1 MIINIPLTISTY
13 FDNSGGRQKLKMWT
27 NGKRKIVSAPTLPY
41 CYSKKRPMFPCV
53 MTSVKRKLLSN
64 PYKDVDLYK
73 CEFNSSGD
81 VGRYCSDDGIFLENH
96 IQYIHR
102 AMIDKPTWAEKF
114 ANEDPLRIICF
125 DAEMMNDGKTFPIP
139 SRNPIAGFGYKCCV
153 GVENIGSGS
162 GAGGINSDDIHTIWS
177 DKRGKDDDLITD
189 FLEILKKFDPDI
201 IVGFNSNNFD
211 LRYIRD
217 RCTING
223 INFNKYIS
231 RDIGV
236 MDPVQFLERTNQASR
251 KKYTE
256 VRIEGRVSYDLY
268 YPIIRDQSMFGIK
281 SRQMKEVAA
290 WYRIRDIVK
299 ENMSNVSRYLES
311 EDGMKKIDRY
321 LRSDV
326 NITESL
332 FKIYTANTMMLSE
345 KLHIPL
351 DEMVNATPS
360 LVSNLI
366 FGRELM
372 AKGIVSDGS
381 VNARYNREHI
391 KKKRGGWVETY
402 KFGFIKK
409 LKKLDFKSYYP
420 FLTVQYNI
428 SPETCFIVGYEEYK
442 GEMGYKFW
450 WSEEDVLGYGVVKWF
465 NASIPDSTFG
475 KNVIVKIDMTNEGFL
490 PRYMRELFDERA
502 ALKKRMREIDK
513 ELGKEKSG
521 ENVEY
526 AGLKSRENAVKII
539 LNSFTGYVGSE
550 HALYGNLACYCC
562 ITGFGRYIT
571 QRVIEKFYQTVVSSD
586 TDAIYEDISVGNIS
600 EDEAND
606 FISGIVI
613 GELGFKKCW
622 IVMEAEGEDSFG
634 SAYFLNTI
642 GKNYYIKD
650 NLRGVIIKHGVA
662 TKSTALARIVDRATD
677 DIVPAMLDGGVTFK
691 NEKLIDVIENIYDTT
706 KWSLKDIAK
715 GVHVRRE
722 SDYKKGTP
730 IGLTIGRLAK
740 ERWKIPDADLEG
752 MQVQYV
758 KIRGKGNYAV
768 VSETDDINAI
778 AWDKDY
784 YLNMLDKLIENLGL
798 NDFHP
803 RNKNAVRTIQ
813 RGIEEAWG

>member
-1 MIINIPLTISTY
+1 MNIPMCMSTY
-13 FDNSGGRQKLKMWT
+13 FDNMGGKQKLKLWT
-27 NGKRKIVSAPTLPY
+27 NGKRQIVTAPIMPY
-41 CYSKKRPMFPCV
+41 AYSKTRPMFPSV
-53 MTSVKRKLLSN
+53 MNLVKRKLLSN
-64 PYKDVDLYK
+64 PFKEVNLYK

-81 VGRYCSDDGIFLENH
+81 VGRYCTDDSQFLENH
-96 IQYIHR
+96 IQFINR
-102 AMIDKPTWAEKF
+102 SMIDEPRWVENF
-114 ANEDPLRIICF
+114 ANNDPLRIICF
-125 DAEMMNDGKTFPIP
+125 DAEMQNDGKTFPIP
-139 SRNPIAGFGYKCCV
+139 SRNPIVGIGYKCCV
-153 GVENIGSGS
+153 GVENIGAGS

-177 DKRGKDDDLITD
+177 DNKKQDGNIITG

-211 LRYIRD
+211 LRYFRD

-223 INFNKYIS
+223 INFAKYIARS
-231 RDIGV
+231 TDV

-256 VRIEGRVSYDLY
+256 VRIEGRISYDLY
-268 YPIIRDQSMFGIK
+268 YPVIRDQSMFGIK

-290 WYRIRDIVK
+290 WYKIKDIIK
-299 ENMSNVSRYLES
+299 EDMSNVDRFLGT
-311 EDGMKKIDRY
+311 EDGMKRIDRY

-332 FKIYTANTMMLSE
+332 FKIYVANTMMLSE
-345 KLHIPL
+345 KLHIPM

-360 LVSNLI
+360 LVSNII

-381 VNARYNREHI
+381 VSTRYKRDHI
-391 KKKRGGWVETY
+391 KNKRGGWVETY
-402 KFGFIKK
+402 KYGMIKK

-420 FLTVQYNI
+420 FLTVQFNI
-428 SPETCFIVGYEEYK
+428 SSETCFIVGYEEYK
-442 GEMGYKFW
+442 SEMGYRFW
-450 WSEEDVLGYGVVKWF
+450 WAEEEIPGYGKIKWF
-465 NASIPDSTFG
+465 YASIPDSTYG
-475 KNVIVKIDMTNEGFL
+475 KNVIVRIDMSNEGFL
-490 PRYMRELFDERA
+490 PRYMRDLFDERT
-502 ALKKRMREIDK
+502 ALKKRMKEIIK
-513 ELGKEKSG
+513 EIGQEKAG

-526 AGLKSRENAVKII
+526 AGLKSREIAIKII

-550 HALYGNLACYCC
+550 HALYGNLIAYVC

-571 QRVIEKFYQTVVSSD
+571 QRVIEKFHQTVVSSD

-600 EDEAND
+600 EQEAND
-606 FISGIVI
+606 FISSIVI
-613 GELGFKKCW
+613 GELGFQKCW
-622 IVMEAEGEDSFG
+622 IVMEAEGEDTFG
-634 SAYFLNTI
+634 SAYFLNTV

-650 NLRGVIIKHGVA
+650 NSRGVVIKHGVA
-662 TKSTALARIVDRATD
+662 TKSTGMARIVDRATD
-677 DIVPAMLDGGVTFK
+677 DIVINMLDGGMSFK
-691 NEKLIDVIENIYDTT
+691 NTKLVEAVENIYDTT
-706 KWSLKDIAK
+706 KWSLRDIAK

-722 SDYKKGTP
+722 GDYTKGTP

-752 MQVQYV
+752 MQVQYI

-768 VSETDDINAI
+768 VSESDDINSI
-778 AWDKDY
+778 AWDRDY
-784 YLNMLDKLIENLGL
+784 YLAMIDKLIENLGL

-813 RGIEEAWG
+813 KGIEEAWG

>member
-1 MIINIPLTISTY
+1 MVINIPLTISTY
-13 FDNSGGRQKLKMWT
+13 FDNSGSRQKLKMWT
-27 NGKRKIVSAPTLPY
+27 NGERKIVIAPIMPY
-41 CYSKKRPMFPCV
+41 CYAKKRPMFPSV
-53 MTSVKRKLLSN
+53 MTHVKRRLLNN
-64 PYKDVDLYK
+64 PFKDVDLYK

-81 VGRYCSDDGIFLENH
+81 VGRYCTDDDIYLENH
-96 IQYIHR
+96 IPFVNR
-102 AMIDKPTWAEKF
+102 SMIDNPEWVTRF
-114 ANEDPLRIICF
+114 ANNKPLRIICF
-125 DAEMMNDGKTFPIP
+125 DAEMRNDGKTFPIP
-139 SRNPIAGFGYKCCV
+139 SRNPIAGIGYKCVV
-153 GVENIGSGS
+153 GIENIGIGS
-162 GAGGINSDDIHTIWS
+162 GAGGISSDDIMTIWGDRKNS
-177 DKRGKDDDLITD
+177 DGDIITD
-189 FLEILKKFDPDI
+189 FFEVIEEFDPDM

-217 RCTING
+217 RCTIDQ
-223 INFNKYIS
+223 INFSKYMA
-231 RDIGV
+231 RNTDV
-236 MDPVQFLERTNQASR
+236 MDPVEFLERTNVASR

-256 VRIEGRVSYDLY
+256 VRIEGRISYDLY
-268 YPIIRDQSMFGIK
+268 YPVIRDQSMFGIK

-290 WYRIRDIVK
+290 WYRIKDIVK
-299 ENMSNVSRYLES
+299 EDMSNVNRYLEN
-311 EDGMKKIDRY
+311 EDGRKKIDRY
-321 LRSDV
+321 LRSDI

-332 FKIYTANTMMLSE
+332 FKIYVANTLMLSE
-345 KLHIPL
+345 KLFIPL
-351 DEMVNATPS
+351 DEIVNATPS

-391 KKKRGGWVETY
+391 KNKRGGWVETY
-402 KFGFIKK
+402 KYGYIKK

-420 FLTVQYNI
+420 FLVVQFNI
-428 SPETCFIVGYEEYK
+428 SPETCFIIGYEEFK

-450 WSEEDVLGYGVVKWF
+450 WEEEEVPGYGMIKWF
-465 NASIPDSTFG
+465 YASIPDSTYG
-475 KNVIVKIDMTNEGFL
+475 KNVIVRINMSEEGFL
-490 PRYMRELFDERA
+490 PRYMSELFDERA
-502 ALKKRMREIDK
+502 ALKKRMKEIDK

-521 ENVEY
+521 EDVEY
-526 AGLKSRENAVKII
+526 AGLKSRENAIKII
-539 LNSFTGYVGSE
+539 INSFTGYVGSE
-550 HALYGNLACYCC
+550 HALYGNLANYCC

-586 TDAIYEDISVGNIS
+586 TDAIYEDISIGDIS
-600 EDEAND
+600 EQEANE
-606 FISGIVI
+606 FISSIII
-613 GELGFKKCW
+613 GELGFEKCW

-634 SAYFLNTI
+634 SAYFLNTV

-650 NLRGVIIKHGVA
+650 NLRDVVIKHGVA

-677 DIVPAMLDGGVTFK
+677 NIVTAMLDGGISFK
-691 NEKLIDVIENIYDTT
+691 NDKLVNAIEDIYDTT
-706 KWSLKDIAK
+706 KWSLRDIAK

-722 SDYKKGTP
+722 SDYTKGTP

-752 MQVQYV
+752 MQVQYI

-768 VSETDDINAI
+768 IADTDDINSV

-784 YLNMLDKLIENLGL
+784 YLAMIDKLIENLGL

-813 RGIEEAWG
+813 KDITSAWG

>member
-1 MIINIPLTISTY
+1 MNIPLCMATY
-13 FDNSGGRQKLKMWT
+13 FDNMGGKQKLKFWT
-27 NGKRKIVSAPTLPY
+27 NGRRQIVTAPIMPY
-41 CYSKKRPMFPCV
+41 AYSKTRPMFPSV
-53 MTSVKRKLLSN
+53 MNLVKRKLLSN
-64 PYKDVDLYK
+64 PFKEVNLYK

-81 VGRYCSDDGIFLENH
+81 VGRYCTDDSNFLENH
-96 IQYIHR
+96 IQFINR
-102 AMIDKPTWAEKF
+102 SMIDEPTWVENF
-114 ANEDPLRIICF
+114 ANNDPLRIICF
-125 DAEMMNDGKTFPIP
+125 DAEMQNDGKTFPIP
-139 SRNPIAGFGYKCCV
+139 SRNPIAGIGYKCCV
-153 GVENIGSGS
+153 GIENIGTGS

-177 DKRGKDDDLITD
+177 DKRGKDGGVITD
-189 FLEILKKFDPDI
+189 FLELLKKFDPDI

-223 INFNKYIS
+223 INLNKYIARS
-231 RDIGV
+231 TDV

-256 VRIEGRVSYDLY
+256 VRIEGRISYDLY
-268 YPIIRDQSMFGIK
+268 YPVIRDQSMFGIK

-290 WYRIRDIVK
+290 WYKIKDIVK
-299 ENMSNVSRYLES
+299 EDMSNVDRFLGS
-311 EDGMKKIDRY
+311 EDGMKKIDKY

-326 NITESL
+326 NITEQL
-332 FKIYTANTMMLSE
+332 FKIYVANTMMLSE

-351 DEMVNATPS
+351 DETVNATPS
-360 LVSNLI
+360 LVSNII

-381 VNARYNREHI
+381 VNTRYNREHI
-391 KKKRGGWVETY
+391 KNKRGGWVETY
-402 KFGFIKK
+402 KYGMIKK

-420 FLTVQYNI
+420 FLTVQFNI
-428 SPETCFIVGYEEYK
+428 SSETCFIVGYEEYK
-442 GEMGYKFW
+442 SEMGYRFW
-450 WSEEDVLGYGVVKWF
+450 WKEEEIPGYGNIKWF
-465 NASIPDSTFG
+465 YASIPDSTFG
-475 KNVIVKIDMTNEGFL
+475 KNVVVRIDMTDEGFL
-490 PRYMRELFDERA
+490 PRYMRDLFEERA
-502 ALKKRMREIDK
+502 TLKKRMKEIIK
-513 ELGKEKSG
+513 EIGHEKAG
-521 ENVEY
+521 ENVEH
-526 AGLKSRENAVKII
+526 AGLKSRENAIKII
-539 LNSFTGYVGSE
+539 INSFTGYVGSE
-550 HALYGNLACYCC
+550 HALYGNLCAYVC

-586 TDAIYEDISVGNIS
+586 TDAIYEDISIGNIS
-600 EDEAND
+600 EQEAND
-606 FISGIVI
+606 FISSIVI

-634 SAYFLNTI
+634 SAYFLNTV

-650 NLRGVIIKHGVA
+650 NSRGVVIKHGVA
-662 TKSTALARIVDRATD
+662 TKSTGMARIVDRATD
-677 DIVPAMLDGGVTFK
+677 DIVINMLDGGMSFK
-691 NEKLIDVIENIYDTT
+691 NTKLVEAVENIYDTN
-706 KWSLKDIAK
+706 KWTLKDIAK

-722 SDYKKGTP
+722 GDYTKGTP

-752 MQVQYV
+752 MQVQYI

-768 VSETDDINAI
+768 VAETDDINSI

-784 YLNMLDKLIENLGL
+784 YLAMIDKLIENLGL

-813 RGIEEAWG
+813 KGIEEAWG